1 MNAAQLDENLILRIA
16 GGDQGAFRELYQQ
29 TSGAVYGF
37 ALSILKNRHDAEDV
51 MHDAYLRTYAAAV
64 TYEPKGKPLAWI
76 LTIVRNLSYNKLRSG
91 RMNADI
97 DAYHHLTEDG
107 SGTAHISGAT
117 HISGAVDA
125 SGAVDVSGTADD
137 RMVLEK
143 AMEILDFQER
153 QIVILHALTGM
164 KHREIGQLLDL
175 PTGTVLSKYN
185 RALKKVR
192 NELEEKGVQR

>member
-1 MNAAQLDENLILRIA
+1 MNAAQLDENLILRMA
-16 GGDQGAFRELYQQ
+16 GGDKCAFRELYQQ

-37 ALSILKNRHDAEDV
+37 ALSILKNRQDAEDV
-51 MHDAYLRTYAAAV
+51 MHDTYLRIYMASI

-76 LTIVRNLSYNKLRSG
+76 LTIVRNLSYNKLKSDRV
-91 RMNADI
+91 NADL
-97 DAYHHLTEDG
+97 DAYTNLLVQEDNEQ
-107 SGTAHISGAT
+107 
-117 HISGAVDA
+117 
-125 SGAVDVSGTADD
+125 ADD

-153 QIVILHALTGM
+153 QIVILHVLTGM
-164 KHREIGQLLDL
+164 KHREIGQFLDL

-192 NELEEKGVQR
+192 EEIEREGGAR

>member
-1 MNAAQLDENLILRIA
+1 MNAAHLDENLILRMA
-16 GGDQGAFRELYQQ
+16 GGDKCAFRELYQQ

-37 ALSILKNRHDAEDV
+37 ALSILKNHQDAEDV
-51 MHDAYLRTYAAAV
+51 MHDTYLRTYTASI

-76 LTIVRNLSYNKLRSG
+76 LTIVRNLSYNKLKSG
-91 RMNADI
+91 RVNADI
-97 DAYHHLTEDG
+97 DAYTHLLVHED
-107 SGTAHISGAT
+107 SGQ
-117 HISGAVDA
+117 
-125 SGAVDVSGTADD
+125 ADD

-164 KHREIGQLLDL
+164 KHREIGQLLDM
-175 PTGTVLSKYN
+175 PTGTVLSKYS

-192 NELEEKGVQR
+192 MEIEREGEAR